1 MVSVIRQDTNLKYEA
16 IGVDINIYLY
26 LLDLNYVEVLC
37 LWFQT
42 TQRQMLVAIN
52 MSLIMYNILQNLK

>member
-16 IGVDINIYLY
+16 IGVDINVYLY

-37 LWFQT
+37 LWLQT

>member
-16 IGVDINIYLY
+16 IGVDINVYLY

-52 MSLIMYNILQNLK
+52 MSLIMYTILQNLK

>member
-37 LWFQT
+37 LWLQT

>member
-16 IGVDINIYLY
+16 IGVDINVYLY